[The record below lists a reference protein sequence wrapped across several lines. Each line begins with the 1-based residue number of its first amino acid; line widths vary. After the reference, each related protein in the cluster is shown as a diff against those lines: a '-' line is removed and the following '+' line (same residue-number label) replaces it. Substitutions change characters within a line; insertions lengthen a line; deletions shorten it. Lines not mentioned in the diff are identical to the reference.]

1 MCWDEGEI
9 YQLIECPACNNV
21 LLREGYW
28 HSELYADTG
37 PNYELRYPQT
47 KDSIVGLPEN
57 ISKSYEA
64 AIKVKNID
72 SNAFA
77 VLLGRVLDLI
87 CIDKNAEG
95 DSLFERLKD
104 LATKNIMPEQLA
116 DMAHQLRQ
124 LRNIGAHANLGEL
137 TRSEIP
143 ILEALNR
150 AILEYVYSAP
160 TLIESVQEKI
170 DALKTTT
177 RP

>member
-1 MCWDEGEI
+1 M
-9 YQLIECPACNNV
+9 
-21 LLREGYW
+21 
-28 HSELYADTG
+28 
-37 PNYELRYPQT
+37 
-47 KDSIVGLPEN
+47 
-57 ISKSYEA
+57 
-64 AIKVKNID
+64 
-72 SNAFA
+72 
-77 VLLGRVLDLI
+77 LLGRVLDLI